1 MKDWFGQCRK
11 PGFLALSVG
20 LTLAACSS
28 PMRPPVTAVPSV
40 PVVTPPVRLPPVR
53 SEYRPPSLAPML
65 ERIVPGVVNIST
77 TSRVRVEVN
86 PLFNDP
92 FFRRFFGGSPMP
104 REQQRQSLGSGV
116 IIDAARGYI
125 LTNHHVVANADQVTV
140 TLMDERQ
147 FAAKL
152 VGSDADTDIAVI
164 KITPDR
170 LVAVPLGDS
179 EALRVGDFVVAIG
192 NPFGLGQTVTSGIV
206 SALGRSGLGIEGYE
220 NFIQTDASVNPGNSG
235 GALVDLDGRL
245 VGINTAIVGP
255 NGGNVGISFAIPS
268 NMARDIMEQLIGSG
282 KVRRGQLGVSV
293 QDLTPELAKSFGLKR
308 TAGAVIAQVSPG
320 SPAAAAGLQA
330 GDVVV
335 AVNGK
340 SVANASSLRS
350 AIGLTAPGQEI
361 DLEIIRN
368 GAPQTLSVA
377 IGAR

>member
-1 MKDWFGQCRK
+1 MMERIGQQSRFGV
-11 PGFLALSVG
+11 LALG
-20 LTLAACSS
+20 LMLGACS
-28 PMRPPVTAVPSV
+28 PVRPPEPVAAQ
-40 PVVTPPVRLPPVR
+40 PVVAPPARLPPVR
-53 SEYRPPSLAPML
+53 AEYRPQSLAPML
-65 ERIVPGVVNIST
+65 DRIVPGVVNIST
-77 TSRVRVEVN
+77 TSRVRLEVN

-92 FFRRFFGGSPMP
+92 FFRRFFGRPQMP

-116 IIDAARGYI
+116 VIDAARGYI

-147 FAAKL
+147 FEAKL

-170 LVAVPLGDS
+170 LVSVPLGNSDT
-179 EALRVGDFVVAIG
+179 LRVGDFVVAIG

-255 NGGNVGISFAIPS
+255 SGGNVGISFAIPS

-293 QDLTPELAKSFGLKR
+293 QDLTPELARSFGLKR
-308 TAGAVIAQVSPG
+308 TAGAVVAQIAPD
-320 SPAAAAGLQA
+320 SPAASAGLLV
-330 GDVVV
+330 GDIII

-340 SVANASSLRS
+340 SVTNASSLRS
-350 AIGLTAPGQEI
+350 AVGLTPPGQEI
-361 DLEIIRN
+361 DLEILRN
-368 GAPQTLSVA
+368 GASKTLSVA

>member
-1 MKDWFGQCRK
+1 M
-11 PGFLALSVG
+11 LS
-20 LTLAACSS
+20 ACSGPGHPPAPS
-28 PMRPPVTAVPSV
+28 PALPAAAA
-40 PVVTPPVRLPPVR
+40 PPVRLAPPAR
-53 SEYRPPSLAPML
+53 SEYKLPSLAPML

-77 TSRVRVEVN
+77 TSRVRLEVN

-92 FFRRFFGGSPMP
+92 FFRRFFGAPQMP

-116 IIDAARGYI
+116 VIDAAKGYI

-140 TLMDERQ
+140 TLLDERQ
-147 FAAKL
+147 FAAKV
-152 VGSDADTDIAVI
+152 VGSDADTDVAVI
-164 KITPDR
+164 KITADR

-220 NFIQTDASVNPGNSG
+220 NFIQTDASINPGNSG

-245 VGINTAIVGP
+245 IGINTAIVGP
-255 NGGNVGISFAIPS
+255 SGGNVGISFAIPS
-268 NMARDIMEQLIGSG
+268 NMARDIMEQLVGSG

-293 QDLTPELAKSFGLKR
+293 QDLNPELARSFGLKR
-308 TAGAVIAQVSPG
+308 SAGAVIAQIVPG
-320 SPAAAAGLQA
+320 SPAATAGLQV

-350 AIGLTAPGQEI
+350 AIGLTPPGQEI
-361 DLEIIRN
+361 ELEIVRN
-368 GAPQTLSVA
+368 GASRTLSVA

>member
-1 MKDWFGQCRK
+1 MLERIGQQSRS
-11 PGFLALSVG
+11 GVLALG
-20 LTLAACSS
+20 LILGACS
-28 PMRPPVTAVPSV
+28 PVRPPEPAAPQPAVA
-40 PVVTPPVRLPPVR
+40 PPARLPPAR
-53 SEYRPPSLAPML
+53 SEYRPQSLAPML
-65 ERIVPGVVNIST
+65 DRIVPGVVNIST
-77 TSRVRVEVN
+77 TSRVRLEVN

-92 FFRRFFGGSPMP
+92 FFRRFFGRPQMP

-116 IIDAARGYI
+116 VIDAARGYI

-147 FAAKL
+147 FEAKL

-170 LVAVPLGDS
+170 LVSVPLGDS
-179 EALRVGDFVVAIG
+179 DALRVGDFVVAIG

-255 NGGNVGISFAIPS
+255 SGGNVGISFAIPS
-268 NMARDIMEQLIGSG
+268 NMARDIMKQLIGSG

-293 QDLTPELAKSFGLKR
+293 QDLTPELARSFGLKR
-308 TAGAVIAQVSPG
+308 TAGAVIAQIAPG
-320 SPAAAAGLQA
+320 SPAAAAGLQV

-340 SVANASSLRS
+340 SVSNASSLRS
-350 AIGLTAPGQEI
+350 AVGLTPPGQEI
-361 DLEIIRN
+361 DLEILRN
-368 GAPQTLSVA
+368 GASRTLSVA

>member
-1 MKDWFGQCRK
+1 
-11 PGFLALSVG
+11 
-20 LTLAACSS
+20 
-28 PMRPPVTAVPSV
+28 MRA
-40 PVVTPPVRLPPVR
+40 
-53 SEYRPPSLAPML
+53 EYRPQSLAPML
-65 ERIVPGVVNIST
+65 DRIVPGVVNIST
-77 TSRVRVEVN
+77 TSRVRLEVN

-92 FFRRFFGGSPMP
+92 FFRRFFGRPQMP

-116 IIDAARGYI
+116 VIDAARGYI

-147 FAAKL
+147 FEAKL

-170 LVAVPLGDS
+170 LVSVPLGNSDT
-179 EALRVGDFVVAIG
+179 LRVGDFVVAIG

-255 NGGNVGISFAIPS
+255 SGGNVGISFAIPS

-293 QDLTPELAKSFGLKR
+293 QDLTPELARSFGLKR
-308 TAGAVIAQVSPG
+308 TAGAVVAQIAPD
-320 SPAAAAGLQA
+320 SPAASAGLLV
-330 GDVVV
+330 GDIII

-340 SVANASSLRS
+340 SVTNASSLRS
-350 AIGLTAPGQEI
+350 AVGLTPPGQEI
-361 DLEIIRN
+361 DLEILRN
-368 GAPQTLSVA
+368 GASKTLSVA

>member
-1 MKDWFGQCRK
+1 MMERIGQQSRFGV
-11 PGFLALSVG
+11 LALG
-20 LTLAACSS
+20 LMLGACS
-28 PMRPPVTAVPSV
+28 PVRPPEPVAAQPAVA
-40 PVVTPPVRLPPVR
+40 PPARLPPVR
-53 SEYRPPSLAPML
+53 SEYRPQSLAPML
-65 ERIVPGVVNIST
+65 DRIVPGVVNIST
-77 TSRVRVEVN
+77 TSRVRLEVN

-92 FFRRFFGGSPMP
+92 FFRRFFGRPQMP

-116 IIDAARGYI
+116 VIDAARGYI

-147 FAAKL
+147 FEAKL

-170 LVAVPLGDS
+170 LVSVPLGNSD
-179 EALRVGDFVVAIG
+179 ALRVGDFVVAIG

-255 NGGNVGISFAIPS
+255 SGGNVGISFAIPS

-293 QDLTPELAKSFGLKR
+293 QDLTPELARSFGLKR
-308 TAGAVIAQVSPG
+308 TAGAVVAQIAPD
-320 SPAAAAGLQA
+320 SPAASAGLLV
-330 GDVVV
+330 GDIII

-350 AIGLTAPGQEI
+350 AVGLTPPGQEI
-361 DLEIIRN
+361 DLEILRN
-368 GAPQTLSVA
+368 GASKTLSVA